1 MLIKGNLGTPPNCEN
16 PWWLVGRLA
25 DANRLVGVGD
35 DSMEEV
41 GGDWTEGDVVATEA
55 AAAAAALAA
64 FMAAMA
70 AMLARMGLA

>member
-1 MLIKGNLGTPPNCEN
+1 M
-16 PWWLVGRLA
+16 A
-25 DANRLVGVGD
+25 DANRLVGLGD

-55 AAAAAALAA
+55 VAAAAAAAALALAA

>member
-1 MLIKGNLGTPPNCEN
+1 M
-16 PWWLVGRLA
+16 A
-25 DANRLVGVGD
+25 DVNRLVD
-35 DSMEEV
+35 DGMEEV
-41 GGDWTEGDVVATEA
+41 GGGWTEGDVVATEAA

>member
-1 MLIKGNLGTPPNCEN
+1 M
-16 PWWLVGRLA
+16 A
-25 DANRLVGVGD
+25 DANRLVGMGEAD
-35 DSMEEV
+35 GMEEEV
-41 GGDWTEGDVVATEA
+41 GGDWTEGEVVATEAA

>member
-1 MLIKGNLGTPPNCEN
+1 M
-16 PWWLVGRLA
+16 A
-25 DANRLVGVGD
+25 DANRLVGMGEAD
-35 DSMEEV
+35 GMEEEV